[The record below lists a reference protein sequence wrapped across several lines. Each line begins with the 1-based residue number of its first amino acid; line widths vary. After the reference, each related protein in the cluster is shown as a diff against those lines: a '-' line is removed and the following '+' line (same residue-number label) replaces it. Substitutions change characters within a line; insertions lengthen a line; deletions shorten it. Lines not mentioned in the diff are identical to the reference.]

1 MATAVSTSLTTEAAH
16 SYVYPE
22 TVAYDVDSDATEL
35 LYTLE
40 LRPRE
45 ER

>member
-22 TVAYDVDSDATEL
+22 TVAYKVDGNADEL

>member
-1 MATAVSTSLTTEAAH
+1 MATAVSTSLTTEATH

-22 TVAYDVDSDATEL
+22 MVTYDVDSNAAEL